1 MPRART
7 SLAALAAPR
16 TTRATLHP
24 AATPVSVAHQHL
36 PALCHA
42 ALLAVA
48 PSSSVALAAN
58 SVLHLPALRLS
69 AFLVAPSSSITLPTH
84 AVLHLPALRLPA
96 SLVPLTSVA
105 LPAAPF
111 PLWRGQS
118 GP

>member
-69 AFLVAPSSSITLPTH
+69 A
-84 AVLHLPALRLPA
+84 
-96 SLVPLTSVA
+96 SLVPLSSVA
-105 LPAAPF
+105 LPTAPF
-111 PLWRGQS
+111 PLWLGRPRPCPG
-118 GP
+118 GT

>member
-16 TTRATLHP
+16 TTRATLQP

-36 PALCHA
+36 PALRHA

-69 AFLVAPSSSITLPTH
+69 AFLVALASITLPTH
-84 AVLHLPALRLPA
+84 AVLHLPALRLSA
-96 SLVPLTSVA
+96 SVRLIQRRAVRVLVE
-105 LPAAPF
+105 
-111 PLWRGQS
+111 
-118 GP
+118 